1 MTGRKENCEC
11 ENNDYIRIRKKI
23 GTLKVK
29 GHIYPQ
35 LTFPSFLKDIC
46 GKEAEI
52 KIINSK
58 KFVIEILD

>member
-1 MTGRKENCEC
+1 MENHNEC
-11 ENNDYIRIRKKI
+11 NKDNYIKIRKKI

-29 GHIYPQ
+29 GHVYPQ
-35 LTFPSFLKDIC
+35 ITFPSFLKEIC